1 MGRNKARNSDRP
13 PKGVIVT
20 HEEWSKLSPV
30 GKQFLVEAAAG
41 HFCYQAEDG
50 EVCAWGAPGTA
61 NLFSMAVDEQT
72 LADGSSLYTL
82 SN

>member
-1 MGRNKARNSDRP
+1 VTRKTDRLP
-13 PKGVIVT
+13 EGVLVL

-61 NLFSMAVDEQT
+61 NLFSMSVNEIPQ
-72 LADGSSLYTL
+72 ADGSSLYTL
-82 SN
+82 NN